1 MFAPVYVCMSV
12 CVSVYMFSDGGLLSA
27 STTAGLPQC
36 LLSATCIYRCLY
48 DMALDMSDR

>member
-1 MFAPVYVCMSV
+1 MCDCV
-12 CVSVYMFSDGGLLSA
+12 CVHVSSDGGLL
-27 STTAGLPQC
+27 TAAATAVSSGLPQC